1 MDAFREA
8 IAVGTTKERKREI
21 ERELREYCELDTLAM
36 VRVWEVFG
44 GGQRTSHPYCSHS
57 DRRNLT
63 SKINQSDSKY

>member
-36 VRVWEVFG
+36 VRVWEVFVG
-44 GGQRTSHPYCSHS
+44 RGTSVISLNSVASVCG
-57 DRRNLT
+57 
-63 SKINQSDSKY
+63 KQ